1 MSTYREASKYPNFQ
15 GAAFLSIMAGI
26 GRLIE
31 CLWQY
36 RRRYLLGGLCLAGTT
51 SLLMMVPWWVRAA
64 IEVIER
70 GDPESELGGYVLLT
84 ALAAAGGGLLRGI
97 SRSIIFN
104 AGRNIEYD
112 LRNDLFAHLEKLP
125 LSYYQSQRTGDLMS
139 RAVNDINAV
148 RMLLGP
154 GFLNLVNTPLY
165 FGYAAVFMFAMNV
178 QLTLAVAA
186 CLTLLIWVF
195 GQFRGRIQRASLRVQ
210 RQMSRMSAHVQENLS
225 GMHVVKAYVQA
236 EPQTARFAGLND
248 EYRVRSMDLAR
259 CRGMINPLMVAL
271 HGLTV
276 LVVLWYGGW
285 LILRQQT
292 GVADLVAFFLYLNV
306 LAWPMAAF
314 GWMISLIER
323 GRAAMERL
331 EEIFEVEPS
340 IADPERPAPLTDRE
354 RGIEFENVSF
364 AYNGDGEAA
373 LRDISFVVPPGRKVA
388 IVGRT
393 GSGKS
398 TLTHLIPRLYDVTS
412 GAVRVGGVDIRSLS
426 LEELRGA
433 IGYAPQ
439 DPFLFSTSIQENLR
453 FGDAGATEQEVR
465 RVLGAADLESEVEV
479 FPDGLDTRVGE
490 RGIALSG
497 GQKQRA
503 TLARAILADPEFLIL
518 DDCLSSVDSQTEQR
532 ILHGF
537 ESVLKDKTCII
548 ISHRMA
554 VIREADEILVLEEGR
569 IVERGNHESLLQAG
583 GVYAQMYRR
592 QQMSDELDEL

>member
-1 MSTYREASKYPNFQ
+1 
-15 GAAFLSIMAGI
+15 MAGI
-26 GRLIE
+26 GRLIDY
-31 CLWQY
+31 LWRY
-36 RRRYLLGGLCLAGTT
+36 RRRYLLGGLCLLGTT
-51 SLLMMVPWWVRAA
+51 SLLMLVPWWVRGA
-64 IEVIER
+64 IDVIER
-70 GDPESELGGYVLLT
+70 GDPQSELGGYVLWI
-84 ALAAAGGGLLRGI
+84 ALAAVGGGLLRGL
-97 SRSIIFN
+97 SRSMIFN
-104 AGRNIEYD
+104 AGRNVEYD
-112 LRNDLFAHLEKLP
+112 IRNDLFAHLEKLP
-125 LSYYQSQRTGDLMS
+125 LGYYQSQRTGDLMS

-148 RMLLGP
+148 RQLLGP

-165 FGYAAVFMFAMNV
+165 FVYAAAFMFAMNV

-186 CLTLLIWVF
+186 CLTLLALVF
-195 GQFRGRIQRASLRVQ
+195 RKFRGRIQRASLRVQ

-236 EPQTARFAGLND
+236 EPQTAKFTELNH
-248 EYRVRSMDLAR
+248 EYQARSLDLAR

-271 HGLTV
+271 HGFTV

-292 GVADLVAFFLYLNV
+292 GVADLVAFILYLNV

-340 IADPERPAPLTDRE
+340 IADPESPVPLADKG
-354 RGIEFENVSF
+354 RGIEFDNVSF
-364 AYNGDGEAA
+364 AYDGAGNGGGGAGKAGNGEAV
-373 LRDISFVVPPGRKVA
+373 LRDISFELEPGRKVA

-398 TLTHLIPRLYDVTS
+398 TLTHLIPRLHDVTS
-412 GAVRVGGVDIRSLS
+412 GAIRVGGVDVRSLS

-439 DPFLFSTSIQENLR
+439 DPFLFSTSIQENLK
-453 FGDAGATEQEVR
+453 FGDARATEQEVR
-465 RVLGAADLESEVEV
+465 RVLDVADLESEVEV
-479 FPDGLDTRVGE
+479 FPEGLDTRVGE
-490 RGIALSG
+490 RGITLSG

-537 ESVLKDKTCII
+537 ESVLKGKTCII
-548 ISHRMA
+548 VSHRMA
-554 VIREADEILVLEEGR
+554 VIREADVILVLEEGR
-569 IVERGNHESLLQAG
+569 IVERGDHESLMRAD

>member
-1 MSTYREASKYPNFQ
+1 
-15 GAAFLSIMAGI
+15 MAGI
-26 GRLIE
+26 PRLIE
-31 CLWQY
+31 YLWRY
-36 RRRYLLGGLCLAGTT
+36 WRRYLLGGVCLVGTT
-51 SLLMMVPWWVRAA
+51 SLLMVIPWWVRAA
-64 IEVIER
+64 VEVIER
-70 GDPESELGGYVLLT
+70 GDPESGLGRYVLWII
-84 ALAAAGGGLLRGI
+84 LAAVGGGLLRVV
-97 SRSIIFN
+97 SRSLIFN
-104 AGRNIEYD
+104 AGRNVEYD

-125 LSYYQSQRTGDLMS
+125 LGYYRSQSTGDLMS

-165 FGYAAVFMFAMNV
+165 LVYAVVFMFAMDPR
-178 QLTLAVAA
+178 LTLAVAA
-186 CLTLLIWVF
+186 SLTLLMWVF
-195 GQFRGRIQRASLRVQ
+195 RQFRGRIQRASLRVQ

-236 EPQTARFAGLND
+236 EPQTARFADLNED
-248 EYRVRSMDLAR
+248 YRDRSMDLAR
-259 CRGMINPLMVAL
+259 YRGMINPIMVAL
-271 HGLTV
+271 HGFTV

-285 LILRQQT
+285 LTLREQT
-292 GVADLVAFFLYLNV
+292 GVADLVAFILYLNV

-331 EEIFEVEPS
+331 EEIFEVEPA
-340 IADPERPAPLTDRE
+340 IADPARPVSMTDRE
-354 RGIEFENVSF
+354 CGIEFEKVSF
-364 AYNGDGEAA
+364 AYDDGGSREAV
-373 LRDISFVVPPGRKVA
+373 LRDLSFRVRPGRKVA

-398 TLTHLIPRLYDVTS
+398 TLAHLIPRLHDAAS
-412 GAVRVGGVDIRSLS
+412 GVVRVGGVDVRSLP

-439 DPFLFSTSIQENLR
+439 DPFLFSTSVRENLK
-453 FGDAGATEQEVR
+453 FGDPGAGEREVR
-465 RVLGAADLESEVEV
+465 QVLDAADLEKEVDA
-479 FPDGLDTRVGE
+479 FPAGLDTRVGE

-503 TLARAILADPEFLIL
+503 TLARAILADPEYLIL
-518 DDCLSSVDSQTEQR
+518 DDCLSSVDSRTEQR

-537 ESVLKDKTCII
+537 ESVLRNKTCII

-554 VIREADEILVLEEGR
+554 AVKEADEILVLDRGR
-569 IVERGNHESLLQAG
+569 IVERGDHESLLRARG
-583 GVYAQMYRR
+583 LYARMYRR
-592 QQMSDELDEL
+592 QQASGDLDEL

>member
-1 MSTYREASKYPNFQ
+1 
-15 GAAFLSIMAGI
+15 MAGI
-26 GRLIE
+26 GRLTDY
-31 CLWQY
+31 LWQY
-36 RRRYLLGGLCLAGTT
+36 WRRYLLGGLCLVGTT
-51 SLLMMVPWWVRAA
+51 SLLMLVPWWVRGA
-64 IEVIER
+64 IDVIER
-70 GDPESELGGYVLLT
+70 GDPQSELGGYVLWI
-84 ALAAAGGGLLRGI
+84 ALAAAGGGLLRGV

-104 AGRNIEYD
+104 AGRNVEYD

-125 LSYYQSQRTGDLMS
+125 LGYYQSQRTGDLMS

-165 FGYAAVFMFAMNV
+165 LVYAAVFMFAMNT
-178 QLTLAVAA
+178 QLTLAVGA
-186 CLTLLIWVF
+186 CLTLLMWVF
-195 GQFRGRIQRASLRVQ
+195 RRFRGRIRRASLRVQ
-210 RQMSRMSAHVQENLS
+210 RQMSRMSAHVQEDLS

-236 EPQTARFAGLND
+236 EPQSARFAELNH
-248 EYRVRSMDLAR
+248 EYRARSMDLAR
-259 CRGMINPLMVAL
+259 CRGMINPIMVAL

-292 GVADLVAFFLYLNV
+292 GVADLVAFILYLNV

-340 IADPERPAPLTDRE
+340 IADPEHPVVPADKGQ
-354 RGIEFENVSF
+354 GIEFENVSF
-364 AYNGDGEAA
+364 AYGGAANGDVV
-373 LRDISFVVPPGRKVA
+373 LRDISFEVAPGRKVA

-412 GAVRVGGVDIRSLS
+412 GAIRMGGVDIRSLS

-439 DPFLFSTSIQENLR
+439 DPFLFSTSIQDNLK
-453 FGDAGATEQEVR
+453 FGYADATEHEVR
-465 RVLGAADLESEVEV
+465 RVLDVADLESEVEV

-503 TLARAILADPEFLIL
+503 TLARAILADPELLIL
-518 DDCLSSVDSQTEQR
+518 DDCLSSVDSQTEHR

-537 ESVLKDKTCII
+537 ESVLKGKTCII
-548 ISHRMA
+548 VSHRMA
-554 VIREADEILVLEEGR
+554 VIKEADEILVLEEGR
-569 IVERGNHESLLQAG
+569 IVERGDHESLLGAD
-583 GVYAQMYRR
+583 GVYARMYRR
-592 QQMSDELDEL
+592 QQMSDELDEI

>member
-1 MSTYREASKYPNFQ
+1 
-15 GAAFLSIMAGI
+15 MAGI
-26 GRLIE
+26 ARLTE
-31 CLWQY
+31 YLWQY
-36 RRRYLLGGLCLAGTT
+36 WRRYLLGGLCLVGTT
-51 SLLMMVPWWVRAA
+51 SLLMVVPWWVRGA
-64 IEVIER
+64 IDVIER
-70 GDPESELGGYVLLT
+70 GDPRSELGGYVLWI
-84 ALAAAGGGLLRGI
+84 ALAAVGGGLLRGV

-104 AGRNIEYD
+104 AGRNVEYD
-112 LRNDLFAHLEKLP
+112 IRNDLFAHLEKLP
-125 LSYYQSQRTGDLMS
+125 LGYYQSQRTGDLMS
-139 RAVNDINAV
+139 RAINDINAV
-148 RMLLGP
+148 RQLLGP

-165 FGYAAVFMFAMNV
+165 FVYAAVFMFAMNV

-186 CLTLLIWVF
+186 CLTLLALVF
-195 GQFRGRIQRASLRVQ
+195 RQFRGRIQRASLRVQ

-236 EPQTARFAGLND
+236 EPQTVRFTGLND
-248 EYRVRSMDLAR
+248 EYQGRSMDLAR

-285 LILRQQT
+285 LTIRDQT
-292 GVADLVAFFLYLNV
+292 GVADLVAFILYLNV

-331 EEIFEVEPS
+331 EEIFEVEPA
-340 IADPERPAPLTDRE
+340 IADPERPLPLTDRE

-364 AYNGDGEAA
+364 AYNGDGMREPV
-373 LRDISFVVPPGRKVA
+373 LRDISFQVPPGRKLA

-398 TLTHLIPRLYDVTS
+398 TLTHLIPRLHDVTS
-412 GAVRVGGVDIRSLS
+412 GAIRMGGVDIRSLS

-439 DPFLFSTSIQENLR
+439 DPFLFSTSIQENLK
-453 FGDAGATEQEVR
+453 FGDAEASEQEVR
-465 RVLGAADLESEVEV
+465 RVLGVADLESEVEV

-490 RGIALSG
+490 RGITLSG

-554 VIREADEILVLEEGR
+554 VIRQADEILVLEDGR
-569 IVERGNHESLLQAG
+569 IVERGDHESLLRAD

-592 QQMSDELDEL
+592 QQMSDELDEI

>member
-1 MSTYREASKYPNFQ
+1 
-15 GAAFLSIMAGI
+15 MAGSA
-26 GRLIE
+26 RLIDY
-31 CLWQY
+31 LWQY
-36 RRRYLLGGLCLAGTT
+36 RRRYLLGGLCLLGTT
-51 SLLMMVPWWVRAA
+51 SLLMLVPWWVRAA
-64 IEVIER
+64 IDVIER
-70 GDPESELGGYVLLT
+70 GDPDAELGGYVLLI
-84 ALAAAGGGLLRGI
+84 ALAAAGGGLLRGV

-104 AGRNIEYD
+104 AGRNVEYD

-125 LSYYQSQRTGDLMS
+125 LGYYQSQRTGDLMS

-148 RMLLGP
+148 RTLLGP
-154 GFLNLVNTPLY
+154 GFLNMVNTPLY
-165 FGYAAVFMFAMNV
+165 FIYAAVFMFAMNP

-186 CLTLLIWVF
+186 CLTLLVWVF

-210 RQMSRMSAHVQENLS
+210 QQMSRMSAQVQENLS

-236 EPQTARFAGLND
+236 EPQTGRFNELNN
-248 EYRVRSMDLAR
+248 EYQVRSMELAR
-259 CRGMINPLMVAL
+259 CRGMVNPMMVAL
-271 HGLTV
+271 HGFTV

-285 LILRQQT
+285 LIIREQT
-292 GVADLVAFFLYLNV
+292 GVADLVAFILYLNV

-314 GWMISLIER
+314 GWMVSLIER

-340 IADPERPAPLTDRE
+340 ITDPDHPVRPSDRK

-364 AYNGDGEAA
+364 AYNGTGNGEAV
-373 LRDISFVVPPGRKVA
+373 LKDVSFEVPPGRTVA

-398 TLTHLIPRLYDVTS
+398 TLTHLIPRLHDVTS
-412 GAVRVGGVDIRSLS
+412 GTIRMGGVDIRSLS

-439 DPFLFSTSIQENLR
+439 DPFLFSTSIRDNLK
-453 FGDAGATEQEVR
+453 FGDAEASEQEVR
-465 RVLGAADLESEVEV
+465 RVLDVADLEGEVEI

-503 TLARAILADPEFLIL
+503 TLARAILADPEYLIL

-532 ILHGF
+532 ILSGF
-537 ESVLKDKTCII
+537 KSVLKDKTCIL

-569 IVERGNHESLLQAG
+569 IVERGDHESLLRSG

>member
-1 MSTYREASKYPNFQ
+1 
-15 GAAFLSIMAGI
+15 MAGI
-26 GRLIE
+26 ARLTDY
-31 CLWQY
+31 LWRY
-36 RRRYLLGGLCLAGTT
+36 RRRYLAGGVCLIGTT
-51 SLLMMVPWWVRAA
+51 SLLMVVPWWVRGA
-64 IEVIER
+64 IDVIER
-70 GDPESELGGYVLLT
+70 GDPGSELGGYILRIAV
-84 ALAAAGGGLLRGI
+84 AAVGGGLLRAF

-104 AGRNIEYD
+104 AGRNVEYD

-125 LSYYQSQRTGDLMS
+125 LAYYQSQKTGDLMS

-154 GFLNLVNTPLY
+154 GVLNLVNTPLY
-165 FGYAAVFMFAMNV
+165 FVYAAVFMFAMNPS
-178 QLTLAVAA
+178 LTLAVGA
-186 CLTLLIWVF
+186 CLTLLALVF
-195 GQFRGRIQRASLRVQ
+195 LQFRGRIQRASLRVQ

-236 EPQTARFAGLND
+236 VPQTAGFTGMND
-248 EYRVRSMDLAR
+248 EYQVRNLDLAR
-259 CRGMINPLMVAL
+259 CRGMINPIMVAL

-285 LILRQQT
+285 LIIHEQS
-292 GVADLVAFFLYLNV
+292 GVADLVAFILYLNV

-314 GWMISLIER
+314 GWMISLLER

-331 EEIFEVEPS
+331 EEIFVVEPA
-340 IADPERPAPLTDRE
+340 IADPEHPVPLRDKE
-354 RGIEFENVSF
+354 RGIAFDRVSF
-364 AYNGDGEAA
+364 AYNGADHGEAV
-373 LRDISFVVPPGRKVA
+373 LKEVSFEVPPGRKVA

-393 GSGKS
+393 GAGKS
-398 TLTHLIPRLYDVTS
+398 TLTHLIPRLHDVTA
-412 GAVRVGGVDIRSLS
+412 GTIRMGGVDIRALS

-439 DPFLFSTSIQENLR
+439 DPFLFSTSIQENLK
-453 FGDAGATEQEVR
+453 FGDAGASEREVR
-465 RVLGAADLESEVEV
+465 RVLDAADLESEVEV

-503 TLARAILADPEFLIL
+503 TLARAILADPECLIL
-518 DDCLSSVDSQTEQR
+518 DDCLSSVDSQTERR

-537 ESVLKDKTCII
+537 ESVLKGRTCIL

-554 VIREADEILVLEEGR
+554 VIKEADEILVLDEGR
-569 IVERGNHESLLQAG
+569 IVERGDHESLLRAG
-583 GVYAQMYRR
+583 GLYAQMYRR
-592 QQMSDELDEL
+592 QQVSDELDEL

>member
-1 MSTYREASKYPNFQ
+1 
-15 GAAFLSIMAGI
+15 MAGI
-26 GRLIE
+26 GRLIDY
-31 CLWQY
+31 LWRY
-36 RRRYLLGGLCLAGTT
+36 RRRYLLGGVCLIGTT
-51 SLLMMVPWWVRAA
+51 SLLMLVPWWVRGA
-64 IEVIER
+64 IDVIER
-70 GDPESELGGYVLLT
+70 GDPDSELGGYALLI

-104 AGRNIEYD
+104 AGRNVEYD

-125 LSYYQSQRTGDLMS
+125 LGYYQSQKTGDLMS

-165 FGYAAVFMFAMNV
+165 FVYAAVFMFAMNWR
-178 QLTLAVAA
+178 LTLAVAA
-186 CLTLLIWVF
+186 CLTLLALVF
-195 GQFRGRIQRASLRVQ
+195 RQFRGRIQRASLRVQ

-236 EPQTARFAGLND
+236 KPQTARFAEMNE
-248 EYRVRSMDLAR
+248 EYQVRSLDLAR
-259 CRGMINPLMVAL
+259 CRGMINPMMVGL

-285 LILRQQT
+285 LIMREQS
-292 GVADLVAFFLYLNV
+292 GVADLVAFILYLNV

-314 GWMISLIER
+314 GWMISLLER

-331 EEIFEVEPS
+331 EEVFGVEPA
-340 IADPERPAPLTDRE
+340 IADPEHPVPLRDKA
-354 RGIEFENVSF
+354 RGIEFDRVSF
-364 AYNGDGEAA
+364 AYNGAA
-373 LRDISFVVPPGRKVA
+373 NGDTVLRDISFEVPPGRKLA

-393 GSGKS
+393 GAGKS

-412 GAVRVGGVDIRSLS
+412 GTIRMGGVDVRALS

-439 DPFLFSTSIQENLR
+439 DPFLFSTSIQDNLK
-453 FGDAGATEQEVR
+453 FGDEDASEQEVR
-465 RVLGAADLESEVEV
+465 RVLDVADLEGEVEV
-479 FPDGLDTRVGE
+479 FPEGLDTRVGE
-490 RGIALSG
+490 RGITLSG

-503 TLARAILADPEFLIL
+503 TLARAILANPDYLIL
-518 DDCLSSVDSQTEQR
+518 DDCLSSVDAHTEQR
-532 ILHGF
+532 ILDSF
-537 ESVLKDKTCII
+537 ESVLKGKTCII

-554 VIREADEILVLEEGR
+554 VIKQADEILLLDGGR
-569 IVERGNHESLLQAG
+569 IVERGDHESLLRADG
-583 GVYAQMYRR
+583 LYAQMYRR
-592 QQMSDELDEL
+592 QQMSDELEEL

>member
-1 MSTYREASKYPNFQ
+1 
-15 GAAFLSIMAGI
+15 MAGI
-26 GRLIE
+26 ARLIDY
-31 CLWQY
+31 LWQY
-36 RRRYLLGGLCLAGTT
+36 RWRYLLGGLCLLGTT
-51 SLLMMVPWWVRAA
+51 SLLMLVPWWIRGA
-64 IEVIER
+64 IDVIER
-70 GDPESELGGYVLLT
+70 GDPNSELGGYVLWI
-84 ALAAAGGGLLRGI
+84 ALAAAGGGLLRGV

-125 LSYYQSQRTGDLMS
+125 LGYYQSQRTGDLMS

-165 FGYAAVFMFAMNV
+165 LVYAAVFMLAMNV
-178 QLTLAVAA
+178 RLTLAVGA
-186 CLTLLIWVF
+186 CLMLLALVF
-195 GQFRGRIQRASLRVQ
+195 GGFRDRIRRASLRVQ

-236 EPQTARFAGLND
+236 EPQTARFSELNR
-248 EYRVRSMDLAR
+248 EYQARSMDLAR
-259 CRGMINPLMVAL
+259 VRGLINPLMLAL
-271 HGLTV
+271 HGFTV

-285 LILRQQT
+285 LVLSGQT
-292 GVADLVAFFLYLNV
+292 GVADLVAFIFYLNV

-314 GWMISLIER
+314 GWMISLMER

-340 IADPERPAPLTDRE
+340 IADPERPVAVTDKA
-354 RGIEFENVSF
+354 RGIEFDRVSF
-364 AYNGDGEAA
+364 AYNGAARGEAV
-373 LRDISFVVPPGRKVA
+373 LRDISFEVAPGRKIA

-412 GAVRVGGVDIRSLS
+412 GAIRMGGVDIRSLS

-439 DPFLFSTSIQENLR
+439 DPFLFSTSIQENLK

-465 RVLGAADLESEVEV
+465 RVLDVADLQSEVEV
-479 FPDGLDTRVGE
+479 FPEGIDTRVGE

-503 TLARAILADPEFLIL
+503 TLARAILADPELLIL
-518 DDCLSSVDSQTEQR
+518 DDCLSSVDSQTEHR
-532 ILHGF
+532 ILRGF
-537 ESVLKDKTCII
+537 ENVLKDKTCIL

-554 VIREADEILVLEEGR
+554 VIKEADEILVLEDGR
-569 IVERGNHESLLQAG
+569 IVERGDHDSLMRTG

>member
-1 MSTYREASKYPNFQ
+1 
-15 GAAFLSIMAGI
+15 MAGI

-31 CLWQY
+31 YLWPY
-36 RRRYLLGGLCLAGTT
+36 RRRYLLGGLCLVGTT
-51 SLLMMVPWWVRAA
+51 SLLMLVPWWVRAA
-64 IEVIER
+64 IGVIER
-70 GDPESELGGYVLLT
+70 GDPDSELGGYVLLI
-84 ALAAAGGGLLRGI
+84 ASAAAGGGLLRGV

-104 AGRNIEYD
+104 AGRNVEYD

-125 LSYYQSQRTGDLMS
+125 LGYYQSQRTGDLMS

-165 FGYAAVFMFAMNV
+165 FVYAAVFMFAMNP
-178 QLTLAVAA
+178 QLTLAVGA
-186 CLTLLIWVF
+186 CLTLLMLVF
-195 GQFRGRIQRASLRVQ
+195 RQFRGRIQRASLRVQ

-236 EPQTARFAGLND
+236 EPQTARFTELND
-248 EYRVRSMDLAR
+248 EYRARSMDLAR
-259 CRGMINPLMVAL
+259 CRGMINPMMVAL
-271 HGLTV
+271 HGFTV

-285 LILRQQT
+285 LIIREQT
-292 GVADLVAFFLYLNV
+292 GVADLVAFILYLNV

-331 EEIFEVEPS
+331 EEVFEVEPS
-340 IADPERPAPLTDRE
+340 IADPDHPVTPADKK

-364 AYNGDGEAA
+364 TYRGTGNGEAV
-373 LRDISFVVPPGRKVA
+373 LKDISFDAPPGRKVA

-398 TLTHLIPRLYDVTS
+398 TLTHLIPRLHDVTS
-412 GAVRVGGVDIRSLS
+412 GAIRMGGVDIRALS
-426 LEELRGA
+426 LEGLRGA

-439 DPFLFSTSIQENLR
+439 DPFLFSTSIEENLK

-465 RVLGAADLESEVEV
+465 RVLGVADLEGEVEV

-503 TLARAILADPEFLIL
+503 TLARAILADPEYLIL

-532 ILHGF
+532 ILSGF
-537 ESVLKDKTCII
+537 ESVLKDKTCIL

-554 VIREADEILVLEEGR
+554 VIKQADEILVLEEGR
-569 IVERGNHESLLQAG
+569 IVERGNHESLLRTG
-583 GVYAQMYRR
+583 GLYAQMYRR

>member
-1 MSTYREASKYPNFQ
+1 
-15 GAAFLSIMAGI
+15 MAGI
-26 GRLIE
+26 GRLTE
-31 CLWQY
+31 YLWQY
-36 RRRYLLGGLCLAGTT
+36 WRRYLLGGVCLLGTT
-51 SLLMMVPWWVRAA
+51 SLLMVVPWWVRGA

-70 GDPESELGGYVLLT
+70 GDPDSELGGYVLLI
-84 ALAAAGGGLLRGI
+84 ALAAAGGGLLRGF
-97 SRSIIFN
+97 SRSVIFN

-112 LRNDLFAHLEKLP
+112 LRNDLFAHLEKLH
-125 LSYYQSQRTGDLMS
+125 LGYYQSQRTGDLMS

-148 RMLLGP
+148 RVLLGP

-165 FGYAAVFMFAMNV
+165 FVYAAVFMLAMNV

-186 CLTLLIWVF
+186 CLTLLGWVF

-236 EPQTARFAGLND
+236 EPQTERFAELNT
-248 EYRVRSMDLAR
+248 EYQARSMDLAR

-271 HGLTV
+271 HGFTV

-285 LILRQQT
+285 LILRGQT
-292 GVADLVAFFLYLNV
+292 GVADLVAFILYLNV

-331 EEIFEVEPS
+331 EEIFVVEPS
-340 IADPERPAPLTDRE
+340 IADPENPVAPTRRE
-354 RGIEFENVSF
+354 WGIEFENVSF
-364 AYNGDGEAA
+364 AYNGGAGNGDAV
-373 LRDISFVVPPGRKVA
+373 LRDISFDVPAGRKVA

-412 GAVRVGGVDIRSLS
+412 GAIRMGGVDIRSLT

-439 DPFLFSTSIQENLR
+439 DPFLFSTSIQENLK
-453 FGDAGATEQEVR
+453 FGDAEASEQEVR
-465 RVLGAADLESEVEV
+465 RVLGVADLDSEVGV

-490 RGIALSG
+490 RGITLSG

-503 TLARAILADPEFLIL
+503 TLARAILAEPEILIL
-518 DDCLSSVDSQTEQR
+518 DDCLSSVDSQTERR
-532 ILHGF
+532 ILLGF
-537 ESVLKDKTCII
+537 ESALKDKTCII

-554 VIREADEILVLEEGR
+554 VIKEADEILVLEDGR
-569 IVERGNHESLLQAG
+569 IVERGDHETLLRAD